1 MQTPA
6 APSQLDAL
14 DRVLAHIEGRLFEPL
29 DVAGLADLAGLSPFH
44 FIRVFTAR
52 VGESPMAHV
61 RALRLIA
68 AARRLTE
75 RDPPALID
83 LAFDCGFDSQEGFT
97 RAFRRAF
104 GVPPGRFRRGM
115 AAHMENVLMPLASPP
130 NLTMS
135 PTPVT
140 KPALR
145 IAGPVDVFNP
155 ETAAGIPQMWLR
167 LTPRLPLPGQASEDT
182 YGVCMA
188 APDQPEGSMRYM
200 AGVALSADA
209 PKPTGFEVVELPARS
224 YLVFRQEISAG
235 GLHAQMQ
242 AATKAIWGELVPR
255 SGYALAKAPDLEYY
269 PPDFRPDQDGW
280 VEWWIPVE
288 A

>member
-1 MQTPA
+1 MEFQA
-6 APSQLDAL
+6 VPSPPDAL
-14 DRVLAHIEGRLFEPL
+14 ERVLRYIEDRLFEPL
-29 DVAGLADLAGLSPFH
+29 DVTGLAELAGLSTFH

-52 VGESPMAHV
+52 VGSSPMAHV
-61 RALRLIA
+61 RSLRLIA

-75 RDPPALID
+75 ADPPTLVD

-104 GVPPGRFRRGM
+104 GVPPGRFRRG
-115 AAHMENVLMPLASPP
+115 AIAHMENVLMPLAAPP

-135 PTPVT
+135 SGPVA

-145 IAGPVDVFNP
+145 IAGPVDLFSP
-155 ETAAGIPQMWLR
+155 ETVAGIPQMWLR
-167 LTPRLPLPGQASEDT
+167 LTPRLPLPGQASGDT
-182 YGVCMA
+182 FGVCMA
-188 APDQPEGSMRYM
+188 APDQPEGCMRYM
-200 AGVALSADA
+200 AGAPLTPDA
-209 PKPTGFEVVELPARS
+209 PTPPGFEVVDLPARP
-224 YLVFRQEISAG
+224 YLVFRQEITAG

-255 SGYALAKAPDLEYY
+255 SGYTLARAPDLEYY
-269 PPDFRPDQDGW
+269 PPEFRPDQDGW